1 MNGWPLLEAAY
12 DLGATPRERVSR
24 LLAAAA
30 GTFAAGHPVVACAVP
45 PEWDFAAVPRDDI
58 GHRGADGVVDA
69 CLEVSA
75 AMPRDERLALYHA
88 GPACIVA
95 SAAFRYSPT
104 LAIARSKGVAD
115 MVALVGNSGD
125 GGGVVVSALSADA
138 QRWPAHL
145 HAYWSR
151 VAQHLG
157 AAWRLASRLGGAD
170 AAFTPRGEDRDL
182 APAAASPSAREA
194 LRAAVLQREAARD
207 RRRSADPAALW
218 PAVVDGR
225 WTLVDAFT
233 AGGRRY
239 VVAHQNPPGSPRP
252 RAVEPHARVVL
263 DHVLAGRAGTWIAL
277 ELGISEATVARRV
290 RSALRCLG
298 VRWRA
303 PSSI

>member
-138 QRWPAHL
+138 QRWPAQP
-145 HAYWSR
+145 A
-151 VAQHLG
+151 
-157 AAWRLASRLGGAD
+157 RLA
-170 AAFTPRGEDRDL
+170 
-182 APAAASPSAREA
+182 AAA
-194 LRAAVLQREAARD
+194 
-207 RRRSADPAALW
+207 RRRAPR
-218 PAVVDGR
+218 P
-225 WTLVDAFT
+225 
-233 AGGRRY
+233 RR
-239 VVAHQNPPGSPRP
+239 PRP
-252 RAVEPHARVVL
+252 RARRPRRHVDRPRARYLGSHRRPPRPLGAALPRRPLASAVVDL
-263 DHVLAGRAGTWIAL
+263 
-277 ELGISEATVARRV
+277 SEAERAIMVAVAAGKRTRAIARERGTSARTVANQLASIYRKAGVASRRELLA
-290 RSALRCLG
+290 RFG
-298 VRWRA
+298 
-303 PSSI
+303 